1 MREKILFFWSCC
13 IPNTQKAKHTMMM
26 LFVFFTYPRPTIES
40 VGEAGC
46 PKMEVV
52 ESEKFSRER
61 KTNKSDDS
69 SYTGVDPAQTQPV

>member
-1 MREKILFFWSCC
+1 
-13 IPNTQKAKHTMMM
+13 MMM